1 MQLSELTPGMVIA
14 GGCRS
19 VTERDIVEFEAR
31 FLGISASPSEEG
43 AKRKRNSTETT
54 ASVWLIC
61 AIAQEL
67 ASRTELHE
75 LWTAGLPVIERL
87 SWCDSVRPGDELRL
101 KIEILDKRLSVSGA
115 ASWVRWQWILA
126 TAAGVRALDLLAGSF
141 LEDHSRSQN
150 DLKGLSTNRISY
162 KVIEAAK
169 MVGLSKYV
177 LYDAIR
183 NLELPAY
190 RPSPRG
196 DLVLLP
202 DDLRAWVTRF
212 RARGK

>member
-1 MQLSELTPGMVIA
+1 MVIA

-31 FLGISASPSEEG
+31 FLGISASPSEEDV
-43 AKRKRNSTETT
+43 KRKRKSTEIT
-54 ASVWLIC
+54 ASVWMIC

-75 LWTAGLPVIERL
+75 LWSGRLPVIERL
-87 SWCDSVRPGDELRL
+87 TWCDSVRPGDELGL
-101 KIEILDKRLSVSGA
+101 KIEILDRRLSISST

-126 TAAGVRALDLLAGSF
+126 TAVGVRALDLMAGSF
-141 LEDHSRSQN
+141 LEDHSPSQN
-150 DLKGLSTNRISY
+150 DRVGLSANRISY
-162 KVIEAAK
+162 KVTEAAK
-169 MVGLSKYV
+169 MVGLSRYV

-183 NLELPAY
+183 NMELPAY

-196 DLVLLP
+196 DFVLLP

-212 RARGK
+212 RAHGK